1 MQSCNDSL
9 LDRWD
14 DLRIFLAAFREGS
27 CAAAGARLGVNQS
40 TISRRISALE
50 SALGVRLFDR
60 TPDGLVPT
68 AAAEEIVPRAEL
80 FEATA
85 AELVDA
91 VEGLD
96 TSLDGVVRI
105 ASPYLIASELLAPS
119 LPAFLA
125 ERPGLRVELIAGDAV
140 VDLTRREAD
149 LALRFVRPERGD
161 LVVRRVGTLRFDVFG
176 AKPYLDAHRGKSPEE
191 LAWLDWDT
199 TQAQLPDAAWLRAEL
214 PGVQPVLRTNSLA
227 VRLRATCAGLG
238 VAVFARSL
246 AALYPE
252 LEALK
257 GLPPIPEVP
266 VWLVGHRALR
276 NLPRIKAVWALLE
289 ELTTEFA

>member
-1 MQSCNDSL
+1 ME
-9 LDRWD
+9 RWD

-27 CAAAGARLGVNQS
+27 CAAAGTRLGVNQS

-60 TPDGLVPT
+60 TPEGLVPT

-80 FEATA
+80 FEVTA
-85 AELVDA
+85 AELIDA

-96 TSLDGVVRI
+96 TSLGGVVRI
-105 ASPYLIASELLAPS
+105 ASPFLIASELLAPA
-119 LPAFLA
+119 LPAFVQG
-125 ERPGLRVELIAGDAV
+125 RPGLRVELIAGDAL

-149 LALRFVRPERGD
+149 LALRFVRPDRGD
-161 LVVRRVGTLRFDVFG
+161 IVVRRVGTLRFGVFG
-176 AKPYLDAHRGKSPEE
+176 TKSYLDAHRGKPPEE
-191 LAWLDWDT
+191 LAWLDWES
-199 TQAQLPDAAWLRAEL
+199 TQAHLPDAAWLRAEL
-214 PGVQPVLRTNSLA
+214 PGVEPVLRTNSLG

-246 AALYPE
+246 AALHPE
-252 LEALK
+252 LREVK
-257 GLPPIPEVP
+257 GLSAIPEVP

-276 NLPRIKAVWALLE
+276 NLPRIKAVWAFLE
-289 ELTTEFA
+289 EVTAEFR